1 MVDLTYKVSSTIVVE
16 AIKKGMRIM
25 VEQVKKRMKKGK
37 YALLMLLIMGAAF
50 FLFLG
55 DSSHAADQIFI
66 THNGVDLNPGDTY
79 DLRSKTMQ
87 LMLRTEGTAYD
98 ADQYKVE
105 WSIEDV
111 AARSIATVTQ
121 STNNKMIATV
131 TALSPGDVTVT
142 VTVKDSMNGDAVL
155 GATSCNIHVL
165 FSIDTTANDA
175 IFKYVH
181 EEDEMRSLVLYAD
194 DPEVDLALNF
204 GAADATNTQWMS
216 ANEEI
221 VTVGQRN
228 GKVKPVGSG
237 KTQVTATYT
246 PTGSTVTYTA
256 YLDVYVIPQ
265 ISATAG
271 GPYEKSLSVQLN
283 SGEYLYTDTDFS
295 NNLEVVQSKIT
306 WVIKKDDSSGRSV
319 TIADSLGKES
329 DLISISPTAS
339 RTNELR
345 IEGLAG
351 EYDVYFYTYGSYDEN
366 VENGTIAY
374 TPTVLHLTIK
384 SDIKDQSRILNIGD
398 IHNFA
403 EHYNMTTEDFN
414 DCFSVAIQM
423 REGAPD
429 YTEYADYNV
438 SSGELTAK
446 RVGELRA
453 TLTVKSGKEAYLK
466 RLMGLDP
473 GENLPARFTT
483 DISITDNIQLN
494 RTSMTIVVGQK
505 EQLSVKLNSTYTGSV
520 TWESENETYVKVN
533 ESGLV
538 EGMRVTTTDVIVR
551 ATLDAGNGLYKTA
564 ICTVKVEATVTDFTL
579 SPDGDQMML
588 PGEHLTVV
596 AGIKQ
601 TVTVAPLQWF
611 SSDESILSVDQ
622 AADRKSAIL
631 TAGKGGEAT
640 LTVFNTVNNSYKAFK
655 VTVRVPINQISFKSP
670 NLSVEYYKGGFNMK
684 REVSWGPNNA
694 TDTDLVWSSA
704 DTSIVTLDNDGYMTL
719 VGPGTTLVSVYPR
732 YNPYN
737 VMASCLVTV
746 IGTPDKMTLSS
757 TDVTMDVGKSVT
769 VDVEFEPENTT
780 TGITWTPVDP
790 SLIDI
795 VYDEGRRLVTLTG
808 KKPGSTNINVVTTEG
823 LISNIKV
830 TVLQPSTALNLT
842 PKDLTIRTG
851 DSANIQANFTP
862 SDSTDTI
869 EWKSYNTGIAT
880 VDRQGR
886 VTGVKAGTTFIQATA
901 YNGRIAGPTSVI
913 QVIVRDGVKGV
924 TLDSSEK
931 TVLVE
936 SAIVLTPIFN
946 PVTAFDKGMT
956 WTTSNG
962 NVKLEPGETNV
973 RVVGVK
979 VGTALVTGTTKDG
992 GYSVS
997 CLITVQPKPE
1007 EKNTKVTVS
1016 PTSKFL
1022 KVGKSFYVTATVTGT
1037 SNKKVKWTSS
1047 KKSVA
1052 TVTSDGKVKGKKIGT
1067 AYIKATARDGSGAFA
1082 RCKVRVVRKVKKI
1095 KLNRYSGRLL
1105 VGNTMKL
1112 KASVLPKNATIK
1124 SVKWTTSKKS
1134 VATVSSSGRV
1144 LGVAEGIVKIK
1155 ATAKDGSGKS
1165 ATCIIRVSEPVEATG
1180 IDVENSE
1187 ITVAKGK
1194 TAQSGITLNPSNS
1207 TTKIKYRS
1215 DNKKVATVNKYGKI
1229 KTKSVG
1235 EATIYGTTPTG
1246 LYGYCDVL
1254 VVDLNRKAVKMRQY
1268 DTEQL
1273 RVNEISNGVTWYSKD
1288 INIATVSE
1296 SGLVTGRRKG
1306 TTTVY
1311 AIVNGVKL
1319 GCRVTVKK
1327 IK

>member
-1 MVDLTYKVSSTIVVE
+1 M
-16 AIKKGMRIM
+16 KKGMVLYMRDQM
-25 VEQVKKRMKKGK
+25 KRRVTKGK
-37 YALLMLLIMGAAF
+37 YALLTLIILGAGF
-50 FLFLG
+50 FLLFG
-55 DSSHAADQIFI
+55 DSTHAADQIFI
-66 THNGVDLNPGDTY
+66 TFNGEDLNPAETY
-79 DLRSKTMQ
+79 DLRTKTMQ

-105 WSIEDV
+105 WTIEDT
-111 AARSIATVTQ
+111 AARDIATVTQ
-121 STNNKMIATV
+121 SEHNKMIATV

-165 FSIDTTANDA
+165 FSIDTTGNDA

-181 EEDEMRSLVLYAD
+181 EGDEMRSLVLYAD
-194 DPEVDLALNF
+194 DPEVDLSLNF
-204 GAADATNTQWMS
+204 GSADSTNTQWMS

-221 VTVGQRN
+221 VSVGQRN
-228 GKVKPVGSG
+228 GKVTPVGSG

-246 PTGSTVTYTA
+246 PTGSTITYTA

-265 ISATAG
+265 VSATAG
-271 GPYEKSLSVQLN
+271 GPYQKSLSAQIY

-319 TIADSLGKES
+319 TIADSLGKQS
-329 DLISISPTAS
+329 DLISIAPTAS

-345 IEGLAG
+345 VQGLAG
-351 EYDVYFYTYGSYDEN
+351 EYDVYFYTYGSYDEK
-366 VENGTIAY
+366 VENGTISY

-384 SDIKDQSRILNIGD
+384 SDIRDQSRILNIGD

-414 DCFSVAIQM
+414 DCFSVAVKM
-423 REGAPD
+423 KEGAPD
-429 YTEYADYNV
+429 YAEYADYNTA
-438 SSGELTAK
+438 SGELTAK
-446 RVGELRA
+446 RVGELMA
-453 TLTVKSGKEAYLK
+453 TLTVKSGKQAYLK
-466 RLMGLDP
+466 RLMGLEADAV
-473 GENLPARFTT
+473 LPASFITN
-483 DISITDNIQLN
+483 ISITDNIQLN

-505 EQLSVKLNSTYTGSV
+505 EQLSVKLNSTYTGAV
-520 TWESENETYVKVN
+520 TWESENSTYVKVN

-564 ICTVKVEATVTDFTL
+564 ECTVKVEATVTDFTL

-611 SSDESILSVDQ
+611 SSDNSILSVEQ

-655 VTVRVPINQISFKSP
+655 VTVRVPINQIAFRSP

-704 DTSIVTLDNDGYMTL
+704 DTSIVALDSDGYMTL
-719 VGPGTTLVSVYPR
+719 AGPGTTLVSVYPR

-746 IGTPDKMTLSS
+746 IGTPDKMFLSA
-757 TDVTMDVGKSVT
+757 TDVTLNVGSRAT

-790 SLIDI
+790 SLFDL
-795 VYDEGRRLVTLTG
+795 VYDEGRRIATLTG
-808 KKPGSTNINVVTTEG
+808 KKPGTTNINVVTTEG

-830 TVLQPSTALNLT
+830 TVMQPSTALNLT
-842 PKDLTIRTG
+842 PKELTLRTG
-851 DSANIQANFTP
+851 DSADLTPVFTP
-862 SDSTDTI
+862 ADSTDTV
-869 EWKSYNTGIAT
+869 EWKSYNTGVAT
-880 VDRQGR
+880 VDNKGR
-886 VTGVKAGTTFIQATA
+886 VTGVKSGTTFIQATA
-901 YNGRIAGPTSVI
+901 YNGKIAGPTSVI
-913 QVIVRDGVKGV
+913 QVVVRDGVKGIS
-924 TLDSSEK
+924 LDSAEK
-931 TVLVE
+931 TIREGDSVVL
-936 SAIVLTPIFN
+936 SPTFTPD
-946 PVTAFDKGMT
+946 TAFDKGIT
-956 WTTSNG
+956 WTASNG
-962 NVKLEPGETNV
+962 NVKLEPGEADVKVT
-973 RVVGVK
+973 GVK
-979 VGTALVTGTTKDG
+979 AGTALIIGTTSDG
-992 GYSVS
+992 GFSVS
-997 CLITVQPKPE
+997 CLITVLPKVVVVQN
-1007 EKNTKVTVS
+1007 NTKVVVS

-1052 TVTSDGKVKGKKIGT
+1052 TVTQDGKVKGKKIGT

-1112 KASVLPKNATIK
+1112 KATVTPKNATIK
-1124 SVKWTTSKKS
+1124 SVKWTTNRKS

-1144 LGVAEGIVKIK
+1144 LGVGEGIVKIK

-1165 ATCIIRVSEPVEATG
+1165 ATCIIRVTEPIEATG
-1180 IDVENSE
+1180 VTVANSQ

-1194 TAQSGITLNPSNS
+1194 IAQSGITLNPVNS
-1207 TTKIKYRS
+1207 TTKITYRS
-1215 DNKKVATVNKYGKI
+1215 DNPKVATVNKYGKI
-1229 KTKSVG
+1229 KTKRAG

-1254 VVDLNRKAVKMRQY
+1254 VVDMKRKAMTIRPY

-1273 RVNEISNGVTWYSKD
+1273 SVNEISEGVTWYSKD
-1288 INIATVSE
+1288 INIATVS
-1296 SGLVTGRRKG
+1296 STGLVTGRKKG

-1311 AIVNGVKL
+1311 AVVNGVKL

-1327 IK
+1327 LK